1 MANTRMTNSRVTILL
16 TSIVAL
22 LVADQI
28 ILKAINM
35 TNDCSEGQSDDKN
48 DNCEE

>member
-1 MANTRMTNSRVTILL
+1 MTNSRVSKLL

-35 TNDCSEGQSDDKN
+35 TSDFSKDDLSYDKN
-48 DNCEE
+48 DNGEK